1 MNIRDRLMSR
11 ASVAVMAAFAPK
23 PEGGADQSKVGQME
37 RVEDAGGGGGD
48 DLPIDGLS
56 AEEQAQLTALREGGA
71 DVPADPVGDDGE
83 PAGEGDIEH
92 AGAAADDGDEVD
104 DEGGEPAADGAPA
117 AADGQAAAGDQAP
130 RKSPKTISYGRHKKE
145 QARLQKKVDEL
156 NAALGTER
164 EQRTRLS
171 ERTQMLLE
179 AINQKPA
186 AAAPAPAPAASK
198 EPEDPEP
205 DAGQDP
211 IGHIQWENRQMRAEL
226 NRLSTGVQK
235 REQETEAQAAERAD
249 YERYTGEINRAAA
262 ADPNFADAFTH
273 LRETRYRELGFI
285 FANIDVEDPEQ
296 CKLLSPEQARAL
308 EQKIQETFYNEQML
322 VARQSWQSRRPI
334 NQTVMNLARSRQWK
348 PKEAAPAGGAAAA
361 APSAAAPAGGAA
373 PAPARRNGNGA
384 APAAAAA
391 PSVTDQL
398 AAIRDGAAAS
408 RSLGDAG
415 GSPGAIIDE
424 KRLIEMGDDEFEE
437 FLAMNKR
444 GVDAALGKPARAQ

>member
-11 ASVAVMAAFAPK
+11 ASVGVMAAFAPK
-23 PEGGADQSKVGQME
+23 PEGGADQSNVGQPE
-37 RVEDAGGGGGD
+37 RVEDTGGAGGGD

-71 DVPADPVGDDGE
+71 DVPADPAGDDGE

-92 AGAAADDGDEVD
+92 AGAAADDGEDGD
-104 DEGGEPAADGAPA
+104 DDGGEPADGAA
-117 AADGQAAAGDQAP
+117 APADGQPAAGDQGQ

-145 QARLQKKVDEL
+145 QAKLQKQVEEL
-156 NAALGTER
+156 QASLGTER

-179 AINQKPA
+179 AINQKPPPAA
-186 AAAPAPAPAASK
+186 AAAPAAPK

-226 NRLSTGVQK
+226 TRLSSGVQK
-235 REQETEAQAAERAD
+235 RDEETQAQAAERSD

-262 ADPNFADAFTH
+262 ADPQFADAFTH

-296 CKLLSPEQARAL
+296 CKLLSPDQARAL

-322 VARQSWQSRRPI
+322 VARQSWNARRPI

-348 PKEAAPAGGAAAA
+348 PKEAPPAGGAAP
-361 APSAAAPAGGAA
+361 APAAAAPAGGAA
-373 PAPARRNGNGA
+373 PARRNGNGNGA
-384 APAAAAA
+384 APAAAA

-437 FLAMNKR
+437 FLALNKR
-444 GVDAALGKPARAQ
+444 GVDAALGKPARPQ

>member
-23 PEGGADQSKVGQME
+23 PEGGADQSKVGQPE
-37 RVEDAGGGGGD
+37 RVEDAAAGGGGD

-71 DVPADPVGDDGE
+71 DVPADPVDDGD

-92 AGAAADDGDEVD
+92 AGAAADDGDD
-104 DEGGEPAADGAPA
+104 DDGPGDGEPAPA
-117 AADGQAAAGDQAP
+117 AADGQPQADGP
-130 RKSPKTISYGRHKKE
+130 PAKKSQKTISYGRHKKE
-145 QARLQKKVDEL
+145 QAKLQKEL
-156 NAALGTER
+156 ETLRADATRER
-164 EQRTRLS
+164 EERVRLS
-171 ERTQMLLE
+171 ERTQLLLE

-186 AAAPAPAPAASK
+186 PAAAAAPAGPK

-205 DAGQDP
+205 DVNQDP

-226 NRLSTGVQK
+226 TQLKTGVQK
-235 REQETEAQAAERAD
+235 RDEETEAQTAERND

-296 CKLLSPEQARAL
+296 CKLLSPDQARAL

-348 PKEAAPAGGAAAA
+348 PKEAAPAAGAAAA
-361 APSAAAPAGGAA
+361 AAAAPAGGAA
-373 PAPARRNGNGA
+373 PASARRNGNGA
-384 APAAAAA
+384 APAAAT

-398 AAIRDGAAAS
+398 AAIREGASAS

-437 FLAMNKR
+437 FLALNRR
-444 GVDAALGKPARAQ
+444 GVDAALGKPARPQ